1 MKMRP
6 RRLKVEF
13 YDSDGVRH
21 SIAIDGP
28 VTKEKVGKILDLV
41 ELMSGT
47 PQTSATLGLSPRK
60 FDRLAST
67 IMSQLKGRNFTSGE
81 ARKTFE
87 TTFREKIPLSTV
99 STYLTRLADRGVLER
114 EQEKFGLLYRVRI
127 EGQKQSLAPD
137 PSLQAS

>member
-1 MKMRP
+1 MRP

-13 YDSDGVRH
+13 YDSEGVRH

-28 VTKEKVGKILDLV
+28 VTREKVGKILDLV
-41 ELMSGT
+41 ELMSGA
-47 PQTSATLGLSPRK
+47 PQASATALGLSPRK

-67 IMSQLKGRNFTSGE
+67 IISQLKGRNFTSGE
-81 ARKTFE
+81 ARKVFE

-99 STYLTRLADRGVLER
+99 STYLTRLADRGILER
-114 EQEKFGLLYRVRI
+114 QQETLGLVYRVKL
-127 EGQKQSLAPD
+127 EGQKQSLSPD

>member
-1 MKMRP
+1 MRP
-6 RRLKVEF
+6 RRLKMEF
-13 YDSDGVRH
+13 YDDEGVRH

-28 VTKEKVGKILDLV
+28 VTKEKVSKILDLV

-47 PQTSATLGLSPRK
+47 PQASATALGLSPRK

-67 IMSQLKGRNFTSGE
+67 IMSQLKGRRFTSAE
-81 ARKTFE
+81 ARKAFE
-87 TTFREKIPLSTV
+87 TAFKEKILLSTV

-114 EQEKFGLLYRVRI
+114 QQEKLGLTYCVKL
-127 EGQKQSLAPD
+127 EEQKPSLAPG

>member
-1 MKMRP
+1 MRP

-28 VTKEKVGKILDLV
+28 VTREKVGKILDLV

-47 PQTSATLGLSPRK
+47 PQSSATVLGLSPRK
-60 FDRLAST
+60 FDKLAST
-67 IMSQLKGRNFTSGE
+67 IISRLKGRSFTSGE
-81 ARKTFE
+81 ARRAFE

-99 STYLTRLADRGVLER
+99 STYLTRLADRGILER
-114 EQEKFGLLYRVRI
+114 QHEKLGLVYRVKL
-127 EGQKQSLAPD
+127 EGPKQSPAPD

>member
-1 MKMRP
+1 
-6 RRLKVEF
+6 LKIEF
-13 YDSDGVRH
+13 YDSEGVRH

-47 PQTSATLGLSPRK
+47 PQTSATALGLSPRK

-67 IMSQLKGRNFTSGE
+67 IMSQLKSKSFASGD
-81 ARKTFE
+81 AKRAFE
-87 TTFREKIPLSTV
+87 TAFREKIPLSTV

-114 EQEKFGLLYRVRI
+114 QQEKFGLLYRVRI